1 MKVLVTGGSGFIG
14 SNVARLLKEEGIDVV
29 ILDDFSHADFRN
41 ILDLDCEVICADIL
55 DENLDKKIPK
65 IDAVIHQ
72 AALTDTTL
80 KDDRKMVAVNF
91 VGFKNILDFCI
102 KRRIKL
108 IYASSAGVYGKGP
121 TPMKE
126 TQPPSPL
133 NSYSYSKYLCDREVV
148 KFFKKSPIPIAGLR
162 YFNVYG
168 PGESHKGKS
177 SSMVFQLYL
186 QMKEDKSPRVFKYGE
201 QRRDFVYVKD
211 VAYATFLA
219 LNLSSTVIVN
229 VGRGEAR
236 SFNEVISVINKV
248 LNKNLQP
255 EYFDNPYQEVY
266 QEFTQADLSLLK
278 KLLKFTPRYSLEK
291 GVEDYIKNYLA
302 KTA

>member
-1 MKVLVTGGSGFIG
+1 MKVLITGGSGFIG
-14 SNVARLLKEEGIDVV
+14 SNIARLLKEEGIDV
-29 ILDDFSHADFRN
+29 IIFDDFSHADFKN
-41 ILDLDCEVICADIL
+41 ILDLECEVICSDIL
-55 DENLDKKIPK
+55 EESLEKKIPK
-65 IDAVIHQ
+65 VDAVIHQ
-72 AALTDTTL
+72 AAVTDTTL
-80 KDDRKMVAVNF
+80 KDDRKILTVNF
-91 VGFKNILDFCI
+91 VGFKNILNFCI
-102 KRRIKL
+102 KRKIRL

-121 TPMKE
+121 TPMRE
-126 TQPPSPL
+126 TQTLSPL
-133 NSYSYSKYLCDREVV
+133 NSYSYSKYLCDREVS
-148 KFFKKSPIPIAGLR
+148 KFFRKSPIPIVGLR

-177 SSMVFQLYL
+177 SSMIFQLYL

-219 LNLSSTVIVN
+219 LNVSKTVIVN
-229 VGRGEAR
+229 VGKGEAR

-266 QEFTQADLSLLK
+266 QEFTQADITLLQ
-278 KLLKFTPRYSLEK
+278 KLLKFTPGYSLEE
-291 GVEDYIKNYLA
+291 GIEDYIENYLT
-302 KTA
+302 KGI